1 MKRALVSSA
10 VRTDFVERHFS
21 TCDFSISLYNFI
33 RRLIQEGESMTS
45 TLEKLQKLF
54 LANFDYKI
62 EDLTAA
68 TTLEYLGLDSL
79 DMIKFMFEI
88 ENEFNIRI
96 ADREFKITTIQDM
109 VDALDRLI
117 LEQHSEQE
125 IGSSSHQIELLST

>member
-1 MKRALVSSA
+1 MS
-10 VRTDFVERHFS
+10 
-21 TCDFSISLYNFI
+21 
-33 RRLIQEGESMTS
+33 S

-62 EDLTAA
+62 EDLTAT
-68 TTLEYLGLDSL
+68 TTLDYLGLDSL

-96 ADREFKITTIQDM
+96 VDREFKITTIQDM